1 MSASSGENRGQWAS
15 KLGFIMAA
23 AGCAVG
29 LGNIW
34 RFPYLTGQN
43 GGAAFVLVYIACAV
57 LVAVP
62 MLITEIAFG
71 RLTGKN
77 PVGAVQ
83 KMSNNKIWIGL
94 VGVLPLIV
102 TFVVLSYYSTIAGWT
117 VGYIFTSLF
126 NIKTSFG
133 EFIANPAIVI
143 PLGGFVILATT
154 LIVLGGVSGGI
165 EKATKILMPML
176 FVLLIVVIFRS
187 VTLPG
192 AGKGIEY
199 YLIPD
204 FSKINGHVVLAA
216 LTQAFFSLG
225 VGWGMMITYGS
236 YLPKTQNI
244 VTSSLW
250 VGAMDTSVA
259 LLAGFMVFP
268 AVFAFN
274 QSPAEGPTLVFNVL
288 ANIFPQMPLG
298 NIAGA
303 FFFLLLFFAA
313 ITSTISMLE
322 APAAYFMDQKKWSR
336 KKAAWI
342 VAGAAFVF
350 GIPSALSTGAVESLS
365 TWQVNFL
372 GVMKTGFMDVFDYT
386 FGSLLM
392 MLVVLATCV
401 FTGWFMN
408 INSLVEEIEQ
418 GFPEFKSGSILGIA
432 PYKIW
437 IFAVKFVCP
446 IIIGIVI
453 LNMFGVFGS

>member
-1 MSASSGENRGQWAS
+1 MSTDRGQWGS
-15 KLGFIMAA
+15 KFGFIMAA
-23 AGCAVG
+23 AGSAVG

-34 RFPYLTGQN
+34 RFPYLTGEN
-43 GGAAFVLVYIACAV
+43 GGAAFVLVYILCVV

-62 MLITEIAFG
+62 MLINEIAIG

-83 KMSNNKIWIGL
+83 KLGGNKLWTAL

-126 NIKTSFG
+126 SIKTSFA
-133 EFIANPAIVI
+133 EFIANPAYVI
-143 PLGGFVILATT
+143 PLGGAVILITAY
-154 LIVLGGVSGGI
+154 IVLAGVSGGI

-176 FVLLIVVIFRS
+176 FVLLILVIFRS

-199 YLIPD
+199 YLVPD

-236 YLPKTQNI
+236 YLNKNQNI

-250 VGAMDTSVA
+250 VSAMDTSVA

-288 ANIFPQMPLG
+288 ANIFQQMPLG

-303 FFFLLLFFAA
+303 LFFLLLFFAA

-322 APAAYFMDQKKWSR
+322 APSAYFMDQKNWNR
-336 KKAAWI
+336 KKAAWT
-342 VAGAAFVF
+342 VAIAAFLL
-350 GIPSALSTGAVESLS
+350 GIPSALSTGAIEGLSLV
-365 TWQVNFL
+365 QVNFL
-372 GVMKTGFMDVFDYT
+372 GVVKTRVMDIFDYL
-386 FGSLLM
+386 FGSLFM
-392 MLVVLATCV
+392 MLVVLSTCMY
-401 FTGWFMN
+401 TGWFIKTEM
-408 INSLVEEIEQ
+408 LVDEIAQ
-418 GFPEFKSGSILGIA
+418 GMPSFKSGKILGIA

-437 IFAVKFVCP
+437 LFMIRFVCP
-446 IIIGIVI
+446 IIIGVVI

>member
-1 MSASSGENRGQWAS
+1 MSTAPTENRAQWAS
-15 KLGFIMAA
+15 KFGFIMAA
-23 AGCAVG
+23 AGSAVG
-29 LGNIW
+29 LGNVW
-34 RFPYLTGQN
+34 RFPYLTGEN
-43 GGAAFVLVYIACAV
+43 GGAAFVLVYICCVV

-62 MLITEIAFG
+62 MLINEIALG

-77 PVGAVQ
+77 PVGAIQ
-83 KMSNNKIWIGL
+83 KLGGNKLWVGL
-94 VGVLPLIV
+94 VGALPLIV
-102 TFVVLSYYSTIAGWT
+102 TFVVLSYYSVIAGWT

-126 NIKTSFG
+126 SIKTTFS
-133 EFIANPAIVI
+133 EFIANPALVI
-143 PLGGFVILATT
+143 PLGAFVILATAF
-154 LIVLGGVSGGI
+154 IVLAGVSGGI

-176 FVLLIVVIFRS
+176 FVLLILVIFRS

-192 AGKGIEY
+192 AEKGIEY

-204 FSKINGHVVLAA
+204 FSKINGHVILAA

-250 VGAMDTSVA
+250 VSAMDTSVA

-322 APAAYFMDQKKWSR
+322 APSAYYMDQKKWSR
-336 KKAAWI
+336 KKAAWT
-342 VAGAAFVF
+342 VAGLAFLI
-350 GIPSALSTGAVESLS
+350 GIPSALSTGAVDSLS
-365 TWQVNFL
+365 TMQVDFRGNI
-372 GVMKTGFMDVFDYT
+372 KTGFMDIFDYL

-392 MLVVLATCV
+392 MLVVLSTCV
-401 FTGWFMN
+401 YTGWFMKTDL
-408 INSLVEEIEQ
+408 LVDEIEH
-418 GFPEFKSGSILGIA
+418 GMPAFKTGRILGVA

-437 IFAVKFVCP
+437 LFMVRFICP
-446 IIIGIVI
+446 IIIGLVI
-453 LNMFGVFGS
+453 LNMIGVFG

>member
-1 MSASSGENRGQWAS
+1 MSTDRGQWGS
-15 KLGFIMAA
+15 KFGFIMAA
-23 AGCAVG
+23 AGSAVG

-34 RFPYLTGQN
+34 RFPYLTGEN
-43 GGAAFVLVYIACAV
+43 GGAAFVLVYIICVV

-62 MLITEIAFG
+62 MLVNEIAIG

-83 KMSNNKIWIGL
+83 ALGGNKLWITL

-126 NIKTSFG
+126 SIKTSFA
-133 EFIANPAIVI
+133 EFIANPSYVI
-143 PLGGFVILATT
+143 PLGGFVILLTAF
-154 LIVLGGVSGGI
+154 IVLAGVAGGI
-165 EKATKILMPML
+165 EKVTKILMPML
-176 FVLLIVVIFRS
+176 FILLLVVIVRS
-187 VTLPG
+187 ITLPG

-204 FSKINGHVVLAA
+204 FSKINGHVILAA

-236 YLPKTQNI
+236 YLNKNQNI

-250 VGAMDTSVA
+250 VSAMDTSVA

-288 ANIFPQMPLG
+288 ANIFQQMPLG

-303 FFFLLLFFAA
+303 LFFLLLFFAA

-322 APAAYFMDQKKWSR
+322 APSAYFMDQKKWNR
-336 KKAAWI
+336 KRAAWT
-342 VAGAAFVF
+342 VAIAAFLL
-350 GIPSALSTGAVESLS
+350 GIPSALSTGAIEGLS
-365 TWQVNFL
+365 VMQVNFL
-372 GVMKTGFMDVFDYT
+372 GVIKTGVMDIFDYL
-386 FGSLLM
+386 FGSLFM
-392 MLVVLATCV
+392 MLVVLSTCL
-401 FTGWFMN
+401 FTGWF
-408 INSLVEEIEQ
+408 IKTELLVDEIEK
-418 GFPEFKSGSILGIA
+418 GMPSFKTGKILGIA

-437 IFAVKFVCP
+437 LFMIRFVCP

>member
-1 MSASSGENRGQWAS
+1 MAGREQWGS
-15 KLGFIMAA
+15 KFGFIMAA
-23 AGCAVG
+23 AGSAVG

-34 RFPYLTGQN
+34 RFPYLTGEN
-43 GGAAFVLVYIACAV
+43 GGAAFVLVYILCVV

-62 MLITEIAFG
+62 MLINEIAIG

-77 PVGAVQ
+77 PVGAMQ
-83 KMSNNKIWIGL
+83 KLAGNSSVGKLWIGL
-94 VGVLPLIV
+94 VGGLPLIV

-126 NIKTSFG
+126 SIKTSFS
-133 EFIANPAIVI
+133 EFIANPSYVI
-143 PLGGFVILATT
+143 PLGGFVILMTAF
-154 LIVLGGVSGGI
+154 IVLGGVAGGI

-176 FVLLIVVIFRS
+176 FILLIVVIFRS

-192 AGKGIEY
+192 ASKGVEY

-236 YLPKTQNI
+236 YLPKNQNI

-250 VGAMDTSVA
+250 VSAMDTSVA

-288 ANIFPQMPLG
+288 ANIFQEMPLG

-303 FFFLLLFFAA
+303 LFFLLLFFAA

-322 APAAYFMDQKKWSR
+322 APSAYFMDQKKWSR

-342 VAGAAFVF
+342 VAIAAFLL

-365 TWQVNFL
+365 VMNVNFL
-372 GVMKTGFMDVFDYT
+372 GVIKTGVMDIFDYA

-392 MLVVLATCV
+392 MLVVLSTCV

-408 INSLVEEIEQ
+408 TNDLVDEIEQ
-418 GFPEFKSGSILGIA
+418 GVPAFKTGSVLGIA

-437 IFAVKFVCP
+437 LFMIRFVCP
-446 IIIGIVI
+446 IIIGMVI
-453 LNMFGVFGS
+453 LNMFGVFG

>member
-1 MSASSGENRGQWAS
+1 MSTDRGQWGS
-15 KLGFIMAA
+15 KFGFIMAA
-23 AGCAVG
+23 AGSAVG

-34 RFPYLTGQN
+34 RFPYLTGEN
-43 GGAAFVLVYIACAV
+43 GGAAFVLVYIFCVV

-62 MLITEIAFG
+62 MLINEIAIG

-83 KMSNNKIWIGL
+83 LLGGNKLWISL

-126 NIKTSFG
+126 SIKTTFS
-133 EFIANPAIVI
+133 EFIANPLYVV
-143 PLGGFVILATT
+143 PLGGAVILMTAF
-154 LIVLGGVSGGI
+154 IVLAGVSGGI
-165 EKATKILMPML
+165 EKATRILMPML
-176 FVLLIVVIFRS
+176 FVLLIIVIIRS
-187 VTLPG
+187 ITLPG

-204 FSKINGHVVLAA
+204 FSKINSHVILAA

-236 YLPKTQNI
+236 YLNKHQNI

-250 VGAMDTSVA
+250 VGMMDTSIA

-274 QSPAEGPTLVFNVL
+274 QSPSEGPTLVFSVL
-288 ANIFPQMPLG
+288 ANIFQEMPLG

-303 FFFLLLFFAA
+303 LFFLLLFFAA

-322 APAAYFMDQKKWSR
+322 APSAYFMDQYKWNR
-336 KKAAWI
+336 KKAAWT
-342 VAGAAFVF
+342 VAIAAFLL
-350 GIPSALSTGAVESLS
+350 GIPSALSTGALEDLS
-365 TWQVNFL
+365 VVQVNFL
-372 GVMKTGFMDVFDYT
+372 GVVKTGVMDIFDYL

-392 MLVVLATCV
+392 MMVVLSTCIY
-401 FTGWFMN
+401 TGWF
-408 INSLVEEIEQ
+408 IKIEVLVDEIEQ
-418 GFPEFKSGSILGIA
+418 GMPSFKTGKIAGI
-432 PYKIW
+432 PIYKIW
-437 IFAVKFVCP
+437 MFMVRFVCP
-446 IIIGIVI
+446 VIIGLVI

>member
-1 MSASSGENRGQWAS
+1 MSTDRGQWGS
-15 KLGFIMAA
+15 KFGFIMAA
-23 AGCAVG
+23 AGSAVG

-34 RFPYLTGQN
+34 RFPYLTGEN
-43 GGAAFVLVYIACAV
+43 GGAAFVLVYILCVV

-62 MLITEIAFG
+62 MLINEIAIG

-83 KMSNNKIWIGL
+83 KLGGNKLWTIL

-126 NIKTSFG
+126 SIKTSFA
-133 EFIANPAIVI
+133 EFIANPAYVI
-143 PLGGFVILATT
+143 PLGGAVILITAY
-154 LIVLGGVSGGI
+154 IVLAGVSGGI

-176 FVLLIVVIFRS
+176 FVLLILVIFRS

-199 YLIPD
+199 YLVPD

-236 YLPKTQNI
+236 YLNKNQNI

-250 VGAMDTSVA
+250 VSAMDTSVA

-288 ANIFPQMPLG
+288 ANIFQQMPLG

-303 FFFLLLFFAA
+303 LFFLLLFFAA

-322 APAAYFMDQKKWSR
+322 APSAYFMDQKNWNR
-336 KKAAWI
+336 KKAAWT
-342 VAGAAFVF
+342 VAIAAFLL
-350 GIPSALSTGAVESLS
+350 GIPSALSTGAIEGLSLV
-365 TWQVNFL
+365 QVNFL
-372 GVMKTGFMDVFDYT
+372 GVVKTGVMDIFDYL
-386 FGSLLM
+386 FGSLFM
-392 MLVVLATCV
+392 MLVVLSTCMY
-401 FTGWFMN
+401 TGWFIKTEM
-408 INSLVEEIEQ
+408 LVDEIAQ
-418 GFPEFKSGSILGIA
+418 GMPSFKSGKILGIA

-437 IFAVKFVCP
+437 LFMIRFVCP
-446 IIIGIVI
+446 IIIGVVI

>member
-1 MSASSGENRGQWAS
+1 MAENRGQWGS
-15 KLGFIMAA
+15 KFGFIMAA
-23 AGCAVG
+23 AGSAVG
-29 LGNIW
+29 LGNVW
-34 RFPYLTGQN
+34 RFPYLTGEN
-43 GGAAFVLVYIACAV
+43 GGAAFVLVYIVCVV

-62 MLITEIAFG
+62 MLINEVAIG

-77 PVGAVQ
+77 PVGAIQ
-83 KMSNNKIWIGL
+83 ALGGNKIWVSL

-117 VGYIFTSLF
+117 VGYIFTSLVS
-126 NIKTSFG
+126 IKMPFL
-133 EFIANPAIVI
+133 EFIATPEYVI
-143 PLGGFVILATT
+143 PLGAFVILTT
-154 LIVLGGVSGGI
+154 TWIVLGGVSGGI
-165 EKATKILMPML
+165 EKATKILMPLL
-176 FVLLIVVIFRS
+176 FVLLVVVIFRS

-192 AGKGIEY
+192 AGKGVEY
-199 YLIPD
+199 YLVPD
-204 FSKINGHVVLAA
+204 FTKINGHVLLAA

-244 VTSSLW
+244 VSSSLW

-274 QSPAEGPTLVFNVL
+274 QSPTEGPTLVFNVL
-288 ANIFPQMPLG
+288 ANIFQQMPLG

-303 FFFLLLFFAA
+303 LFFLLLFFAA

-322 APAAYFMDQKKWSR
+322 APSAYFMDQKKWSR
-336 KKAAWI
+336 KKAACTVAI
-342 VAGAAFVF
+342 VAFLF

-365 TWQVNFL
+365 IMKIDFL
-372 GVMKTGFMDVFDYT
+372 GVIKTGFMDVFDYL

-392 MLVVLATCV
+392 MLVVLSTCL
-401 FTGWFMN
+401 FTGWF
-408 INSLVEEIEQ
+408 IKTEKLVDEIEQ
-418 GFPEFKSGSILGIA
+418 GMPSFKTGSVLGIA

-437 IFAVKFVCP
+437 LFMVRFICP
-446 IIIGIVI
+446 IIIGLVI
-453 LNMFGVFGS
+453 LNMVGVFGS